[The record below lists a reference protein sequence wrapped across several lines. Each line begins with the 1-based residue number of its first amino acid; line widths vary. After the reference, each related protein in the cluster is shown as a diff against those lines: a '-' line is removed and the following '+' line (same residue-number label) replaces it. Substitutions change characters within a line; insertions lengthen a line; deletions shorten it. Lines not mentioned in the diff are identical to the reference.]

1 MAIPIFATLT
11 ACASAGNTAA
21 NSEPSYFAQG
31 TYQFVAT
38 VPGQHL
44 LGTMRVDADTMI
56 VDIENRDCRG
66 ITAPR
71 QSQQRTEV
79 FRFGCTGGL
88 LFTFDRRNP
97 VRSLDVD
104 GVGSGAS
111 SPPGVR
117 GKGRS
122 RRARSVHTTGV

>member
-1 MAIPIFATLT
+1 
-11 ACASAGNTAA
+11 
-21 NSEPSYFAQG
+21 
-31 TYQFVAT
+31 
-38 VPGQHL
+38 
-44 LGTMRVDADTMI
+44 MRVDADTMI

-97 VRSLDVD
+97 VRSSTWTASVPVRRRRQVCAERAVRD
-104 GVGSGAS
+104 GREVCIRQEFETYETTESRSGTLQ
-111 SPPGVR
+111 VR
-117 GKGRS
+117 R
-122 RRARSVHTTGV
+122 VQ